1 MSMGTGGI
9 FGNPSALFGRRKDPF
24 GRSADM
30 AEQFMPQIAPETQGA
45 IDQYA
50 AMPEQEAKKPG
61 FFGQGGIGRAI
72 AGYFGDALLRQAD
85 MDPIYAPSMM
95 QQRKLEAMTQ
105 QAEAMRRAKF
115 DDWRQQYDY
124 ERANP
129 KATNNDT
136 VADYNFITQTLGAD
150 EAKKWLARRGDPMVN
165 VSLPNGQFYSGPQ
178 SGLAQA
184 LSGGA
189 PAATPPKPVGK
200 LTPIT
205 PGGATGNRPFDAP
218 PQRLSSGTMT
228 SGRRTPEGNRIVGG
242 VPNSKHL
249 TGEAADFVGFDL
261 NAVLAEARKLPGL
274 RRAFIHKDHVHTEGD
289 WNVPYFGNRGTT
301 GLKGR

>member
-129 KATNNDT
+129 RQSTAAPYRWESNDGSLME
-136 VADYNFITQTLGAD
+136 LGAD
-150 EAKKWLARRGDPMVN
+150 GQPRRVYADPTPKMN
-165 VSLPNGQFYSGPQ
+165 FIPDGMGGGQWVAIPG
-178 SGLAQA
+178 A
-184 LSGGA
+184 GA
-189 PAATPPKPVGK
+189 PAPQA
-200 LTPIT
+200 
-205 PGGATGNRPFDAP
+205 GGAQLPDGYKIRGAGGGVGNGTGNF
-218 PQRLSSGTMT
+218 
-228 SGRRTPEGNRIVGG
+228 RR
-242 VPNSKHL
+242 
-249 TGEAADFVGFDL
+249 
-261 NAVLAEARKLPGL
+261 
-274 RRAFIHKDHVHTEGD
+274 
-289 WNVPYFGNRGTT
+289 
-301 GLKGR
+301 